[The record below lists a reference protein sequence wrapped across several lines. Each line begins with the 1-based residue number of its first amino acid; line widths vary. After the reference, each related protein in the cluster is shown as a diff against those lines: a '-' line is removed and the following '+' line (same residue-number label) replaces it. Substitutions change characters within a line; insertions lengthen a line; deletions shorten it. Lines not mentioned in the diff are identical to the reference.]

1 MKTARLIEAETVPG
15 VPGSNPSVR
24 RVYEVDPP
32 LGGGHRLVVCLTIDI
47 RWLKEFGGTD
57 DSETLVLSWPDDL
70 GDELDGGGR
79 NTTDVDV
86 LRDLGYRIVAPA

>member
-1 MKTARLIEAETVPG
+1 MKTARLIKTETVPG
-15 VPGSNPSVR
+15 VPDSNPLVQ

-32 LGGGHRLVVCLTIDI
+32 LGGHRLVVYSTVDLQ
-47 RWLKEFGGTD
+47 WLKEFGRTVD
-57 DSETLVLSWPDDL
+57 PETLVFSWADGL